1 MRKIAFLLFFMAFC
15 VQAQEKDTVS
25 VKSVTASIELYK
37 YYNLK
42 KDTIQID
49 TSLTILDEYRYN
61 YLRKDNFGLL
71 PFANEGYLHTQLD
84 FSKKKSAILPQFGF
98 NAKHITYLEADD
110 INYYSVPTPYTDL
123 YFKTVMR
130 QGQSLDALLSVNTKR
145 NLNFTIANKSIRSI
159 GDYYNN
165 LTSSG
170 HFRFSTSYYTLNKK
184 YYLNAHFAGQ
194 DIFNQENGGIS
205 NLTQFEIEN
214 PAFIQ
219 RERLDVY
226 FNDAS
231 SKLKGNRFFIDHSY
245 KFREVNSL
253 VFKHQFSYE
262 NKFYEFI
269 QNTPVARLG
278 VATTQ
283 LINNKTRFNALY
295 NKFGVSFLTKKLGEL
310 QFFIDQYATN
320 TFYNTSNVF
329 TPIASLPSNL
339 RNTIVTLGGQYEFYH
354 AKWRFVVLAQNGL
367 SSKPTSNF
375 EVTAT
380 YKIDQYNAITI
391 SGQQTSK
398 IPDNTYVL
406 SQSSYQNFNWYNSF
420 ANEKISKLNVEAK
433 TKWLNVSGQY
443 SLLTDHL
450 YFYNTQERIDS
461 LMVKPFQYGKTIQY
475 YAVEIAK
482 EIKYK
487 KFALDN
493 RIKFQ
498 QVTQEDAVLNVPKF
512 IIRNTFYYTNA
523 VFKKAMLLQM
533 GVTCNYFT
541 KYYADDYIPVIG
553 EFYVQK
559 NTKIGEFPLLD
570 FFVNARVKQ
579 TRIYLKAEHINALFG
594 KNDYYNA
601 PNYPF
606 RDFKIRFGL
615 EWNFF
620 K

>member
-1 MRKIAFLLFFMAFC
+1 MRKIFFLLFFSFLC
-15 VQAQEKDTVS
+15 VQAQEKDTIT
-25 VKSVTASIELYK
+25 VKSVSASIELYK

-61 YLRKDNFGLL
+61 YLRKDIFGLL
-71 PFANEGYLHTQLD
+71 SFANEGYLYTRLD
-84 FSKKKSAILPQFGF
+84 YGKKKINMLPQFGF
-98 NAKHITYLEADD
+98 NAKHVTYLQADD
-110 INYYSVPTPYTDL
+110 INYYSVPTPYTDI

-130 QGQSLDALLSVNTKR
+130 QGQSLDALLSINTKR
-145 NLNFTIANKSIRSI
+145 NLNFTISNKSIRSI

-184 YYLNAHFAGQ
+184 YYLNVHFTGQ

-205 NLTQFEIEN
+205 KLTQFEIDN
-214 PAFIQ
+214 PAFTQ

-231 SKLKGNRFFIDHSY
+231 SKLKGNRFFIDHLF

-262 NKFYEFI
+262 SKFYEYL
-269 QNTPVARLG
+269 QTTPSIRLG
-278 VATTQ
+278 PHTGT

-295 NKFGVSFLTKKLGEL
+295 NKFGISFLTNNLGEL
-310 QFFIDQYATN
+310 QFITDQYTTN
-320 TFYNTSNVF
+320 TFYTTSDVF
-329 TPIASLPSNL
+329 TPISSLPSNL
-339 RNTIVTLGGQYEFYH
+339 RNTIVTVGGQYEFYH
-354 AKWRFVVLAQNGL
+354 AKWRFVVLAQKGL
-367 SSKPTSNF
+367 SSRPTSNI
-375 EVTAT
+375 EATAA
-380 YKIDQYNAITI
+380 YKIDNENSIAII
-391 SGQQTSK
+391 AQQTSK

-406 SQSSYQNFNWYNSF
+406 SQSSYQNFNWYNTF

-433 TKWLNVSGQY
+433 TKWLNVSGEY
-443 SLLTDHL
+443 SLLTNHL

-461 LMVKPFQYGKTIQY
+461 LLVKPFQYGKTIQY
-475 YAVEIAK
+475 YAIEMAK

-498 QVTQEDAVLNVPKF
+498 QVTQEDAVLNVPKL
-512 IIRNTFYYTNA
+512 ILRNTFYYTNA

-541 KYYADDYIPVIG
+541 KYYADDYVPVIG
-553 EFYVQK
+553 EFFVQK
-559 NTKIGEFPLLD
+559 TSKIGDFPLLD

-579 TRIYLKAEHINALFG
+579 TRIYLKAEHVNALFG

-601 PNYPF
+601 PNYPY

>member
-1 MRKIAFLLFFMAFC
+1 MVFC
-15 VQAQEKDTVS
+15 VEAQEKDTLS
-25 VKSVTASIELYK
+25 VKNVTASIELYK

-61 YLRKDNFGLL
+61 YLRKDTYGLL
-71 PFANEGYLHTQLD
+71 PFANEGYLYTQLD
-84 FSKKKSAILPQFGF
+84 YAKKKVSILPQFGF
-98 NAKHITYLEADD
+98 NAKHVTYVEVDD
-110 INYYSVPTPYTDL
+110 IFYYTVPTPYTDL

-130 QGQSLDALLSVNTKR
+130 QGQSLDALLAINTKR

-184 YYLNAHFAGQ
+184 YYLNAHFTGQ

-205 NLTQFEIEN
+205 NTTQFEIEN
-214 PAFIQ
+214 PAFKQ

-231 SKLKGNRFFIDHSY
+231 SKLKGNRFFIDHFY

-262 NKFYEFI
+262 SKFYEYL
-269 QNTPVARLG
+269 QTTPSNRLG
-278 VATTQ
+278 PHTGT

-310 QFFIDQYATN
+310 QFFMDQYATN
-320 TFYNTSNVF
+320 TLYTISDVF
-329 TPIASLPSNL
+329 TPISSLPSGL
-339 RNTIVTLGGQYEFYH
+339 KNTIITVGGQYEFYH
-354 AKWRFVVLAQNGL
+354 AKWRFVVLAQNAL

-375 EVTAT
+375 EATAA
-380 YKIDQYNAITI
+380 YKIDKENSIAIHA
-391 SGQQTSK
+391 QQTSK
-398 IPDNTYVL
+398 IPDNSY
-406 SQSSYQNFNWYNSF
+406 SFNQSSYQNYNWNISF
-420 ANEKISKLNVEAK
+420 SNEKISKVSVDAK
-433 TKWLNVSGQY
+433 TKWLHVSGQY
-443 SLLTDHL
+443 TLLNDHM

-461 LMVKPFQYGKTIQY
+461 LVVNPFQYKKSIHY
-475 YAVEIAK
+475 FSLDVAK

-493 RIKFQ
+493 KFSFQ
-498 QVTQEDAVLNVPKF
+498 QVTQEEAILNVPKF
-512 IIRNTFYYTNA
+512 ILRSTIYFSNA

-541 KYYADDYIPVIG
+541 KYYADDYVPVIG
-553 EFYVQK
+553 EFFVQK
-559 NTKIGEFPLLD
+559 NTKIGGFPLLD

-601 PNYPF
+601 PNYPY